1 MENVQILQGWNEK
14 AQEVVTAE
22 LTLSSREVSFIKWV
36 FEREVEELQERE
48 NLNDSWGEE
57 AQSLLEK
64 FQEIDAAITREEQQ
78 ILDKKKRDKLS

>member
-36 FEREVEELQERE
+36 FEREIEHLEERE
-48 NLNDSWGEE
+48 CNNDPWEEE
-57 AQSLLEK
+57 AQALLEK
-64 FQEIDAAITREEQQ
+64 FKEIDAAITKEEFK
-78 ILDKKKRDKLS
+78 ILHR

>member
-48 NLNDSWGEE
+48 NKNDSWGEE
-57 AQSLLEK
+57 AQTLLEK
-64 FQEIDAAITREEQQ
+64 FQEIDAAITQEEQQ